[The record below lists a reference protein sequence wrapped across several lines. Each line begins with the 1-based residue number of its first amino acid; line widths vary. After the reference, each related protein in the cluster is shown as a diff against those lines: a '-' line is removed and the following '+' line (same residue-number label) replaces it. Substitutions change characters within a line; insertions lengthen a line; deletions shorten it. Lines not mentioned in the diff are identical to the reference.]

1 MNTMAK
7 TIMISNS
14 LYKELKHMKGDNSFT
29 EIIASLVDEKR
40 EEKLGK
46 NLFHFFGVLKND
58 KEYDKIKKDLEKSW
72 SNWSK
77 KYA

>member
-1 MNTMAK
+1 MAK
-7 TIMISNS
+7 TIMISNA
-14 LYKELKHMKGDNSFT
+14 LYKELKHMKGNNSFT
-29 EIIASLVDEKR
+29 ETIGNLVNEKK

-46 NLFHFFGVLKND
+46 NLLPFFGVLKND
-58 KEYDKIKKDLEKSW
+58 KEYDKIKKDLEKGW

>member
-7 TIMISNS
+7 TIMISNA
-14 LYKELKHMKGDNSFT
+14 LYKELKYMKGDNSFT
-29 EIIASLVDEKR
+29 EIIEGLVNEKK

-46 NLFHFFGVLKND
+46 NLFSFFGIFNND
-58 KEYDKIKKDLEKSW
+58 KEYDKIKKDLEKGW

-77 KYA
+77 KYV